1 LQKEPSVG
9 RWEAGFNGRE
19 QARNLPRPPHGHLRV
34 DPSRLGPAQSSAP
47 FMGIP
52 VSRRGMRLFNH
63 LIGAHAW
70 RRWHREPEPLAVLAL
85 ISNSCLVARTG
96 NSPGL
101 SPRRT
106 YSARCVFTNGSGA
119 GSVRHPYARKHR
131 GGRPRSAPHH
141 APAAC
146 FKRVTWSPLR
156 FHEMPGVGSCGRG
169 AAVYRDRAL

>member
-1 LQKEPSVG
+1 
-9 RWEAGFNGRE
+9 
-19 QARNLPRPPHGHLRV
+19 
-34 DPSRLGPAQSSAP
+34 
-47 FMGIP
+47 MGIP

-106 YSARCVFTNGSGA
+106 YQRAMCIYEWIRCGISPPP
-119 GSVRHPYARKHR
+119 VRAQTPRRAASICASSRT
-131 GGRPRSAPHH
+131 GRLFQASDL
-141 APAAC
+141 
-146 FKRVTWSPLR
+146 V
-156 FHEMPGVGSCGRG
+156 
-169 AAVYRDRAL
+169 AVEVS